1 MNHDNEVDLD
11 VFTARQLIRVGAHDA
26 AARFLAARLRHIDP
40 AAAARNAL
48 LAQAAHLYT
57 SIVDDPAWAAYL
69 HRHRRQQPA
78 DATTTPYPRCHTPID
93 EPTVKAATVAGSA
106 GSTLDLGH
114 RSWSVDLDQAQAA
127 HRQGHCGEAIRSA
140 DRTLHAWRTSS
151 SAHLSNRGVTLIVGL
166 AAMMSACGRDSDA
179 RTVIATNS
187 LYLPAPGSPDR
198 HAFAVYALQAM
209 DAAAEPHPAV
219 CPAHTRG
226 AWATALAAIGDDTL
240 PWAHRRDHWWHLLT
254 DGPPP
259 SRRSC
264 TAP

>member
-1 MNHDNEVDLD
+1 MNHDDDLSLD

-26 AARFLAARLRHIDP
+26 AAQYLAARLRHFDP
-40 AAAARNAL
+40 SAAAGNAS
-48 LAQAAHLYT
+48 LAQAARLYT
-57 SIVDDPAWAAYL
+57 SIVDDPAWVAYL
-69 HRHRRQQPA
+69 RRHHRQHPA
-78 DATTTPYPRCHTPID
+78 DATTTPYPRCGAPID
-93 EPTVKAATVAGSA
+93 EPTVEAPTVAGGA
-106 GSTLDLGH
+106 GSVLDLGH

-140 DRTLHAWRTSS
+140 DRALHAWRASGSARLSS
-151 SAHLSNRGVTLIVGL
+151 RGVTLIVGV
-166 AAMMSACGRDSDA
+166 AAMMSACGRDTDA

-187 LYLPAPGSPDR
+187 TYLPAPGSGDR

-226 AWATALAAIGDDTL
+226 AWATALAATDDDTL

-254 DGPPP
+254 YGSPPGH
-259 SRRSC
+259 RSC